1 MVEQDSA
8 VSMSPTMRFDQTPSG
23 IFLLVHSLQ
32 APSADEWSAHVDA
45 MERDIRKI
53 LGVLVV
59 SGGGGAVPNAA
70 QRRLVASMFSRQ
82 DKHPRVAVL
91 TLSTIERNVIT
102 AFSWIMRN
110 PIRGF
115 AAGYAAEAF
124 DYLQVPRSSR
134 SELLD
139 QAVDWA
145 TALRN
150 PIPLAL

>member
-1 MVEQDSA
+1 
-8 VSMSPTMRFDQTPSG
+8 MRFDQTATG

-45 MERDIRKI
+45 MERGIRQI

-82 DKHPRVAVL
+82 AKHPRVAVL
-91 TLSTIERNVIT
+91 SVSTIERNVIT

-115 AAGYAAEAF
+115 AAGEAAEAF
-124 DYLQVPRSSR
+124 DYLQVPPSARF
-134 SELLD
+134 ELLG
-139 QAVDWA
+139 QAGEWA
-145 TALRN
+145 AQLRN